1 MISRSHAKN
10 ARTVAGVFFF
20 VVIAQL
26 LTGCA
31 TPPQTQALLT
41 QLSAP
46 SAAQLSSQQ
55 PPPILPAAIELT
67 DVPYY
72 AQDLHQCG
80 PATLAMA
87 IDAAGAHLT
96 PQINVTPEQLVPQV
110 YLPGREGS
118 LQVEMLAATRRQ
130 GLLAYTLA
138 PQLRDL
144 LSEIA
149 AGHPVVVLQ
158 NLALSWYPRWHYA
171 IAIGYDLNAQ
181 TITLRSGPESRQQLS
196 LKTFEY
202 TWARSSYWAMLALP
216 PDQIPTTATAEKYL
230 DAALALEST
239 AQTTA
244 ARSAYRAATLRWPDQ
259 FGAFI
264 GLGNSAYKQQDFV
277 EAETAFRSAI
287 IKQPDSAIAHN
298 NLADTLMQQGQLDA
312 ALHFAET
319 AVWLGGERE
328 PAYAQ
333 TLAEIKIQ
341 LAQRAPS
348 QTYTKKSVAQK
359 SATNQFKK
367 KTNTKKIKQPIAKK
381 LPKNKNIVQKKSTK
395 KHSPSRSRP

>member
-1 MISRSHAKN
+1 LSPRQHHRN
-10 ARTVAGVFFF
+10 ARNLAGVFFF
-20 VVIAQL
+20 IIISQL

-41 QLSAP
+41 QLS
-46 SAAQLSSQQ
+46 SAQ
-55 PPPILPAAIELT
+55 PPTLPTAIELT

-72 AQDLHQCG
+72 AQELHQCG

-87 IDAAGAHLT
+87 INAAGARVTSQKNAT
-96 PQINVTPEQLVPQV
+96 PKLNVTPEQLVPQV

-181 TITLRSGPESRQQLS
+181 TITLRSGPEQRQQLS

-202 TWARSSYWAMLALP
+202 TWARSNQWAILAMA
-216 PDQIPTTATAEKYL
+216 PDQIPASATAEKYL

-239 AQTTA
+239 EQTAA

-264 GLGNSAYKQQDFV
+264 GLGNSAYKQRDFA
-277 EAETAFRSAI
+277 EAETAFRKAI
-287 IKQPDSAIAHN
+287 TLRPDSAIAHN
-298 NLADTLMQQGQLDA
+298 NLADTLMQQNQLDA

-333 TLAEIKIQ
+333 TLAEIKTK
-341 LAQRAPS
+341 LAQRPPPE
-348 QTYTKKSVAQK
+348 
-359 SATNQFKK
+359 
-367 KTNTKKIKQPIAKK
+367 IKAKN
-381 LPKNKNIVQKKSTK
+381 LSTK
-395 KHSPSRSRP
+395 KPAANKITKNLAAKKHLKKK